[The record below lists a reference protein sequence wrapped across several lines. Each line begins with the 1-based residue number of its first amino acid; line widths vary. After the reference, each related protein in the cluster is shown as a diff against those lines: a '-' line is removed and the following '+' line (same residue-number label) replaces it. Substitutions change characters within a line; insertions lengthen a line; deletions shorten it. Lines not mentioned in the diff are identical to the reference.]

1 MANDTT
7 TLNVRGMSCQ
17 SCVRHVEKAVRS
29 VPGVQAVQVDLKSGD
44 VRITH
49 APGADVA
56 AMAAAIDA
64 AGYEAGFG
72 ATGVA

>member
-1 MANDTT
+1 MGASTT
-7 TLNVRGMSCQ
+7 TLNVRGVSCQ
-17 SCVRHVEKAVRS
+17 SCVRHVEQAVKS
-29 VPGVQAVQVDLKSGD
+29 VAGVQAVQVDLKSGD

-56 AMAAAIDA
+56 AMAAAIDE

-72 ATGVA
+72 ASGVA